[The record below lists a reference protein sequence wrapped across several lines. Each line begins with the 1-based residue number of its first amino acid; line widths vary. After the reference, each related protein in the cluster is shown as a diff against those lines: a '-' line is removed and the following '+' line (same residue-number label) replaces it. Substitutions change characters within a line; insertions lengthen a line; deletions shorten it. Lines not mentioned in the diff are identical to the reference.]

1 MSEQAPTG
9 SDRAVT
15 VVMTCRERHG
25 LAEAAIESVIRNTS
39 MPFRFIYADVS
50 APEWLRAKL
59 SDHAKEGTLEIM
71 RFDEPLWPNE
81 VRRRIAPSLNTSYA
95 VFIDDDVLV
104 SPGWLQHLVACADE
118 TGAGIVGAVYLWG
131 DDDSTD
137 RIHMAGGLLEEERE
151 DAGIVLKER
160 HGYLNASLSEVEL
173 KRRECGFVEFHC
185 MLMRR
190 EIYRSPEVFHDRI
203 VCVHEHIHASL
214 VARAM
219 GYKTFV
225 EPAARVTYRVSAPY
239 AFSDLAV
246 FRRRWSSQACD
257 TSIRAFSE
265 RWGVIDDE
273 RSFGVR
279 NYVARHIADI
289 DPVRSALQN
298 PETSHRALRPDD
310 LRHSMTGLV
319 ELARSKG
326 YSDSDIRQIG
336 NAHWSALVL
345 SNGGYRPCG
354 RPFIDHLIGTASVL
368 VHYGCETRLI
378 VAALLHAA
386 YTHAPRVDG
395 GAAETVDAVAA
406 CIGGRG
412 SVIERMVRAY
422 TLRSSRWRFLSDLP
436 NWPDVATM
444 ADIDVA
450 LLALANDAELHL
462 SGEVRATG
470 RKDADDQPA
479 VEKACEICAVL
490 GIPGLAEPRTRTA
503 TGPRIPLILPKDR
516 PRGSFRI
523 AGTKPVP
530 MVNPAFFEVLH
541 AVQRVSAQGGAAIP

>member
-1 MSEQAPTG
+1 MPIGRE
-9 SDRAVT
+9 RAVT

-25 LAEAAIESVIRNTS
+25 LADAAIESVLRNTS
-39 MPFRFIYADVS
+39 MPFRFVYADVS
-50 APEWLRAKL
+50 APEWLRQKL
-59 SDHAKEGTLEIM
+59 SDHAKDGALQVV

-81 VRRRIAPSLNTSYA
+81 VRRRIAPSLDTPYA

-104 SPGWLQHLVACADE
+104 SPGWLEHLVACADE
-118 TGAGIVGAVYLWG
+118 TGAGIVGALYLWG
-131 DDDSTD
+131 DDDSTN

-151 DAGIVLKER
+151 DGGIVLKER
-160 HGYLNASLSEVEL
+160 HGYLNAALDKVEL

-190 EIYRSPEVFHDRI
+190 EVYRAAEIFDDRI

-214 VARAM
+214 VAREM

-225 EPAARVTYRVSAPY
+225 EPAARVVYRVSAPY
-239 AFSDLAV
+239 AFSDLGV
-246 FRRRWSSQACD
+246 FRRRWSSQACNS
-257 TSIRAFSE
+257 SIRAFSE

-279 NYVARHIADI
+279 GYVARHIADI
-289 DPVRSALQN
+289 DPIRSALQN
-298 PETSHRALRPDD
+298 LETSRRPLRADD

-326 YSDSDIRQIG
+326 YTDSDIRQIG

-368 VHYGCETRLI
+368 VHYGCETRL
-378 VAALLHAA
+378 VVGALLHAA
-386 YTHAPRVDG
+386 YTHAPRIDG
-395 GAAETVDAVAA
+395 GPAETVEAVATLL
-406 CIGGRG
+406 GGRD
-412 SVIERMVRAY
+412 SVIERTVRAY

-436 NWPDVATM
+436 NWADVATM

-470 RKDADDQPA
+470 RRDADDQPA
-479 VEKACEICAVL
+479 VEKAQDICAAL
-490 GIPGLAEPRTRTA
+490 GIPGLAEPRTRMT
-503 TGPRIPLILPKDR
+503 TGPRIPLVLPKDR
-516 PRGSFRI
+516 PRGSFRL

-530 MVNPAFFEVLH
+530 MVYPAFFEVH
-541 AVQRVSAQGGAAIP
+541 TAAQRASASSGAAIP